1 MATPS
6 RIIEKMV
13 DVLLRSVPSKVR
25 PVNERIQADEIYVA
39 GGTIRVSHSFLVV
52 MRIRTEIAL
61 HRYHLPG
68 SPLPIHLYLTET
80 PILSIRARTVHLTT
94 TTAGD
99 VLDPLSIPK
108 PTRIAHGTRM
118 MGRLLVM
125 PIAAIGASSSR
136 NDFYFSLRHYSEN
149 VLALEAPST
158 TKCDFCQVS
167 FCGIGIPGRC
177 VAAPILQQHLHGLA
191 DLGDLVQCSQIYDS
205 FDGNTV
211 EVDIM
216 LDYLTAQRINPRF
229 IYREVR
235 SYSAISTVLFDECHT
250 VSLRRLSC
258 TYTANPGSS
267 RLSLNLTCSRTC
279 TRYLQAQNP
288 DSIPPE
294 TRFAVSAPQRFSCG
308 AYVIGGSGRGARA
321 SSRKK

>member
-52 MRIRTEIAL
+52 VMRIRTETAL
-61 HRYHLPG
+61 HRYRLPG
-68 SPLPIHLYLTET
+68 NRLPIHLYLTET

-94 TTAGD
+94 TTAGG
-99 VLDPLSIPK
+99 VLDPLLTLK
-108 PTRIAHGTRM
+108 LTRIAHGTRM

-125 PIAAIGASSSR
+125 PIAATGALTSR
-136 NDFYFSLRHYSEN
+136 NDLYYSLMHYSEN

-191 DLGDLVQCSQIYDS
+191 DLGDLVQCS
-205 FDGNTV
+205 
-211 EVDIM
+211 
-216 LDYLTAQRINPRF
+216 
-229 IYREVR
+229 
-235 SYSAISTVLFDECHT
+235 ST
-250 VSLRRLSC
+250 LR
-258 TYTANPGSS
+258 
-267 RLSLNLTCSRTC
+267 
-279 TRYLQAQNP
+279 
-288 DSIPPE
+288 
-294 TRFAVSAPQRFSCG
+294 
-308 AYVIGGSGRGARA
+308 
-321 SSRKK
+321 